1 MELITFAAG
10 FALAIAF
17 AILWLNHNFKTRP
30 DWVFAKL
37 AKYAGKIET
46 QRDALKEAAQALH
59 KAADA
64 IRDRDDALSL
74 NAAQE
79 ASDATQTAT
88 FYLGAARDAFNA
100 GYASRPRCPGEPAPV
115 GVQPDLR
122 ALWSAG
128 AIPGSSGV
136 PGKPRG

>member
-1 MELITFAAG
+1 MMIARKFWREILIAALIASL
-10 FALAIAF
+10 ALAGAF
-17 AILWLNHNFKTRP
+17 IKRQ
-30 DWVFAKL
+30 
-37 AKYAGKIET
+37 AGKIGD
-46 QRDALKEAAQALH
+46 QRVALKEASGALR

-88 FYLGAARDAFNA
+88 FYRGAARDAFNA

-128 AIPGSSGV
+128 AIPGSADL

>member
-1 MELITFAAG
+1 MMIALKFWREILIATLIASLAVAG
-10 FALAIAF
+10 AF
-17 AILWLNHNFKTRP
+17 IKHQS
-30 DWVFAKL
+30 
-37 AKYAGKIET
+37 GKIET

-88 FYLGAARDAFNA
+88 FYRGAARDAFNA

>member
-1 MELITFAAG
+1 MMIALKFWREIVIATLIASLAVAG
-10 FALAIAF
+10 AF
-17 AILWLNHNFKTRP
+17 IKHQS
-30 DWVFAKL
+30 
-37 AKYAGKIET
+37 GKIET

-88 FYLGAARDAFNA
+88 FYRGAARDAFNA